1 VFDSSNKPLSQLYG
15 LSLWRWV
22 DEVVA
27 ELLPRKVT
35 VVSLCA
41 VIYDEK
47 TRKADRKIKRLK
59 RGDYIGWES
68 FHDQVK
74 YVESVGNGGSCH
86 VDFVLILAEET
97 AASTTR
103 TAPPATPRVRNVTVT
118 LLQEEGIAG
127 CLAAEQA
134 GGGWAVAI
142 RDKWRCED
150 TCWFPR
156 VTGQQQRFKHYL
168 AVNSVLIAAW
178 ARSIDDRRSTVDE
191 PHDTIR
197 LSIIRAKDHAKA
209 EKGSRDSPAGGG
221 GGGGE
226 VAELMEVVALGLLKQ
241 IADGQQAQTTP
252 VTLPVASPSPLSSP
266 KWMPFEY
273 DHWLEI

>member
-1 VFDSSNKPLSQLYG
+1 MKKNAVPQAFDSSNMPLSQLYG

-47 TRKADRKIKRLK
+47 TRKTNRKIKRLK

-68 FHDQVK
+68 FQDQVK
-74 YVESVGNGGSCH
+74 YVKSVGNGGSCH
-86 VDFVLILAEET
+86 VDFDLILAEET

-103 TAPPATPRVRNVTVT
+103 IAPPPTPRVSNVTAT
-118 LLQEEGIAG
+118 ILQEEGIAG
-127 CLAAEQA
+127 YVAAEQA

-150 TCWFPR
+150 TCCR
-156 VTGQQQRFKHYL
+156 NYRYTY
-168 AVNSVLIAAW
+168 
-178 ARSIDDRRSTVDE
+178 
-191 PHDTIR
+191 
-197 LSIIRAKDHAKA
+197 
-209 EKGSRDSPAGGG
+209 
-221 GGGGE
+221 
-226 VAELMEVVALGLLKQ
+226 
-241 IADGQQAQTTP
+241 
-252 VTLPVASPSPLSSP
+252 
-266 KWMPFEY
+266 
-273 DHWLEI
+273 